1 MVVSRCFVLLYV
13 QSLFARIRARVRFF
27 TMRKMR
33 FEMMQRQDN
42 LPRSGISHSSLSRG
56 WLSWFGLG
64 NSKQTDDFVMFDDDA
79 SMQSALLWS
88 KNGSQPSSED
98 YLEFLPDHE
107 RSLANYTSGVALPA
121 PPADRTDY

>member
-1 MVVSRCFVLLYV
+1 MK
-13 QSLFARIRARVRFF
+13 QQGNI
-27 TMRKMR
+27 
-33 FEMMQRQDN
+33 
-42 LPRSGISHSSLSRG
+42 PRSGISQSSQSEG

-64 NSKQTDDFVMFDDDA
+64 KSKRTDDFVMFDDNT

-107 RSLANYTSGVALPA
+107 RLLANYTSGVALPA
-121 PPADRTDY
+121 PPVDRTDY